1 VSNFGKAL
9 HEHYNG
15 KMGDALLRV
24 GELLV
29 VAAIVGAVTL
39 YSGSAKLDGIV
50 GRVCVQLD
58 TIEKKIDTHIQNYS
72 IHVPHAPHDKSEKG
86 LR

>member
-1 VSNFGKAL
+1 MSNLKTAL
-9 HEHYNG
+9 REHYSG
-15 KMGDALLRV
+15 KFGDALLRV

-29 VAAIVGAVTL
+29 VAAIVGGITL

-50 GRVCVQLD
+50 GRVCIQLD

>member
-1 VSNFGKAL
+1 MSNLGKVL
-9 HEHYNG
+9 HEHYGG
-15 KMGDALLRV
+15 KLGDALLRV

-29 VAAIVGAVTL
+29 VAAIVGAITL

-50 GRVCVQLD
+50 GRVCIQLD
-58 TIEKKIDTHIQNYS
+58 SIEKKMDAHISNYS
-72 IHVPHAPHDKSEKG
+72 IHIPHAPHDKSEKG